1 MQSRD
6 SSVGIATGYG
16 LDSRGS
22 IPSRGKIFLF
32 SISSELTLEPALQP
46 IQWVLGVIS
55 PMEKRPGREAD
66 QSPPSS
72 SEVKNGGAIPPRPI
86 CLHGIVNGTLPFLSI
101 SLCNKKEPL

>member
-6 SSVGIATGYG
+6 SSVATATGYG

-22 IPSRGKIFLF
+22 IPSRSNIFLF
-32 SISSELTLEPALQP
+32 SISSKLTLRPALQP
-46 IQWVLGVIS
+46 IQWVLRVIS

-72 SEVKNGGAIPPRPI
+72 VEVKNGGAIPPLP
-86 CLHGIVNGTLPFLSI
+86 HMSEGTR
-101 SLCNKKEPL
+101 